1 MNMRT
6 TTALLF
12 TLALGLPA
20 LAPTPVA
27 AQTARQGPPTEA
39 RQRLE
44 RQVRERFETLI
55 REELGID
62 EATSTALRET
72 MESFMGERRDL
83 AMRQA
88 ELRRR
93 LGSSGTLLDEAG
105 AREVLD
111 EVVAVQRAEVDLLAR
126 EQEAL
131 LGILSPPQLVRF
143 YTLRERFGERV
154 RTLRGGP
161 AGTRRGG
168 GGPGGGPGAEWPG
181 PFLY

>member
-1 MNMRT
+1 MNTRT
-6 TTALLF
+6 TAALLW
-12 TLALGLPA
+12 TLSLGLPA
-20 LAPTPVA
+20 LAPSPA
-27 AQTARQGPPTEA
+27 SAQVARQGPPTEA

-55 REELGID
+55 QEELQID
-62 EATSTALRET
+62 EATSTALRQT
-72 MESFMGERRDL
+72 MQSFMEERRGL
-83 AMRQA
+83 AVRQDELRHRLSSSGALLDQA
-88 ELRRR
+88 EA
-93 LGSSGTLLDEAG
+93 SS
-105 AREVLD
+105 VLD

-161 AGTRRGG
+161 PGTRRGG
-168 GGPGGGPGAEWPG
+168 GGPGGGPSLP
-181 PFLY
+181 